1 MKPARFKVVITEFTR
16 SSHVKGLTY
25 ERIIPLWH
33 SGGCNLI
40 GVSAAPYDLYA
51 EEVYGEGRWI
61 AQIAL
66 RRDGTLIAIADE
78 AHGENPNVSP
88 LPLPDK
94 LKRPGTGWISM
105 ALNVGG
111 APPHGLIAEERIRE
125 TARPLKTPEKQALI
139 AAGYLPDVPLVDI
152 LGIIGSYVKS
162 EAGVVRGLAVLVR
175 QLRVAVRT
183 GDEQIAEDGTPYDY
197 GSYDFSIVQTYRP
210 AEPDQGL
217 QHTMLDEARLGVS
230 LACPTDLVF
239 RDNLLVIADAGA
251 GVEGR
256 VSALHLWQFEPEPP
270 PSEEDQ
276 FYGSLDNR

>member
-25 ERIIPLWH
+25 ERTIPLWH
-33 SGGCNLI
+33 SGSCNLI
-40 GVSAAPYDLYA
+40 GVGAAPYDLYA
-51 EEVYGEGRWI
+51 EEVYGEGSWI

-88 LPLPDK
+88 LPLPGS

-111 APPHGLIAEERIRE
+111 APPRGLMAEERIYE
-125 TARPLKTPEKQALI
+125 TARPLKTSEKQALI
-139 AAGYLPDVPLVDI
+139 AAGYLPDVPPVDI

-162 EAGVVRGLAVLVR
+162 EAEVVRGLAVLVR

-183 GDEQIAEDGTPYDY
+183 GDEQIAEDSMPYDY
-197 GSYDFSIVQTYRP
+197 ISYEFSIVQTYRR

-217 QHTMLDEARLGVS
+217 QHTMLDESHLGVS
-230 LACPTDLVF
+230 LACPTDLIY